1 MGSRRI
7 WRHVDAAFME
17 ESAIRYGKA
26 RTGSPLAKDAP
37 GVSAEVNRMTRGK
50 ARKTTV
56 PPARSRKHRKG

>member
-26 RTGSPLAKDAP
+26 RTG
-37 GVSAEVNRMTRGK
+37 E
-50 ARKTTV
+50 
-56 PPARSRKHRKG
+56 PPARDVPGAVGPHPQTPEPVTR